1 MIEVRRK
8 ARMTMSDPIADFLT
22 RIRNAYR
29 RGLPRVD
36 IPSSG
41 LKVELARILKEE
53 NFIESYDVT
62 EDGKQGVLRIAL
74 RYVPNQRRLINV
86 LNRISTPCR
95 RVYSRAADLPR
106 VFEGAGLAVVSTSRG
121 VMTAEKARSA
131 KLGGEVI
138 CYVCGARG

>member
-1 MIEVRRK
+1 
-8 ARMTMSDPIADFLT
+8 MSDPIADFLT
-22 RIRNAYR
+22 RIRNAHR

-53 NFIESYDVT
+53 NFIEAYDVSK
-62 EDGKQGVLRIAL
+62 DDKQGMLRIAL
-74 RYVPNQRRLINV
+74 RYGPQKSRIING
-86 LNRISTPCR
+86 LKRISTPGR
-95 RVYSRAADLPR
+95 RVYVGVGELPR
-106 VFEGAGLAVVSTSRG
+106 VFEGAGVAVVSTSKG

-138 CYVCGARG
+138 CSVW